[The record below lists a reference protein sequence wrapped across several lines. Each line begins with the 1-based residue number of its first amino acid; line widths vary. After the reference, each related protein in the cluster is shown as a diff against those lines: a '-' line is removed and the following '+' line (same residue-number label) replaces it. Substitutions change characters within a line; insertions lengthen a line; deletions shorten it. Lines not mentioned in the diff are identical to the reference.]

1 MSHST
6 RKIKPEI
13 LSRQSGLDRV
23 SRQTNQQLI
32 RPIKKLLLVETY
44 CILYESSARGITVL
58 YRVLIIEYRKIPVR
72 TP

>member
-32 RPIKKLLLVETY
+32 RPIKKAFLMEEDCSCTT
-44 CILYESSARGITVL
+44 IT
-58 YRVLIIEYRKIPVR
+58 
-72 TP
+72 

>member
-32 RPIKKLLLVETY
+32 RPIKKAFLMEED
-44 CILYESSARGITVL
+44 CIQIVD
-58 YRVLIIEYRKIPVR
+58 
-72 TP
+72 